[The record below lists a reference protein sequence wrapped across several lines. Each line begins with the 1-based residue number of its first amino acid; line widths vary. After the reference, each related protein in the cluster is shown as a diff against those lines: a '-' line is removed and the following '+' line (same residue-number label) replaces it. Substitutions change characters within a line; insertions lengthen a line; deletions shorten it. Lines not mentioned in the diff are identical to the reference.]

1 MPEVFMISWSIFRA
15 KTNHANKLANKD
27 VNKILISVIVNWIL
41 NDTFVDLI
49 ILKMRFVNN
58 EIIDMVIDNKL

>member
-1 MPEVFMISWSIFRA
+1 MISWSIFRA

-27 VNKILISVIVNWIL
+27 VNKILISVIVNGIL

-49 ILKMRFVNN
+49 ILKMQVC
-58 EIIDMVIDNKL
+58 K